1 MGAEYDRRTAHEG
14 FRNVRAI
21 EEAARQLDMS
31 AAQYIQVFSFL
42 TAHEITLCPAEVR
55 MELADDVCD
64 KIRRVVRASLI

>member
-1 MGAEYDRRTAHEG
+1 
-14 FRNVRAI
+14 
-21 EEAARQLDMS
+21 MS

-64 KIRRVVRASLI
+64 KIRRVVRESLI